1 MTVGFF
7 LLLLTMTS
15 FPCPVCSV
23 PYDTPRKKDLCIS
36 SHSKATN
43 MLAAVD
49 VLAGSHLE
57 DLKESVR
64 FDFFLILHPLPLL
77 NQLSHQVHHSS

>member
-1 MTVGFF
+1 MTPLGRKTFVF
-7 LLLLTMTS
+7 LLI
-15 FPCPVCSV
+15 P
-23 PYDTPRKKDLCIS
+23 
-36 SHSKATN
+36 KATN